1 MKKTKIFVLTSLAS
15 LIFFF
20 ACQKH
25 MDTTPA
31 TTPVPPVTK
40 VPPTEN
46 DIIITASIQGRVT
59 DQDGIPVKNATVTSG
74 TNSVQ
79 TDINGIF
86 HFAAIQASKYFGYI
100 KVFKTGFFT
109 GSRTIVTSTAGV
121 NYLEVQLIPRTN
133 PGSFNAASGGS
144 VSSASGSSVAIPG
157 NGMVTI
163 SSGTAYS
170 GTVNVFTTWI
180 DPTGSKRNIQM
191 PGDLRGTDT
200 SDLTVAL
207 QTYGMIAVELE
218 GSAGEKL
225 QLAPGKTASI
235 SFPIP
240 AAMQTTAPASIPLW
254 YFNDTTGKW
263 IEQGT
268 ATKTGVN
275 YTGTVSHFTYWNC
288 DLPLGLVYFNV
299 NLKDQNNSPLAYTR
313 MDITNTS
320 TSDTRTG
327 FSDSLGNVNGWVLK
341 NSNLSFVVE
350 DNCGASL
357 LTKSEGPFTIDQ
369 NLGTFIVTVNPSQ
382 MVTVHGVVVDC
393 SNSPVTNGFA
403 SITLDGLN
411 YGAAVINGNFS
422 ATILR
427 CSTNPDSIL
436 IIVGNYASLLQSL
449 PQQFPVSGSDLN
461 TGNLAACGGSFSQF
475 ISFTLNGNSYN
486 ITVPPD
492 SVSYSAYLNYTSL
505 SGFGGIWTTSTY
517 RNVSIQFPIN
527 TMGDTTMSLNIMVGT
542 TSYLNKLLQPLSC
555 SITQYDAPGGFVQG
569 TFTGNI
575 SVDSTGPLLPVNGS
589 FKVKRP

>member
-1 MKKTKIFVLTSLAS
+1 
-15 LIFFF
+15 
-20 ACQKH
+20 
-25 MDTTPA
+25 
-31 TTPVPPVTK
+31 
-40 VPPTEN
+40 
-46 DIIITASIQGRVT
+46 
-59 DQDGIPVKNATVTSG
+59 
-74 TNSVQ
+74 
-79 TDINGIF
+79 
-86 HFAAIQASKYFGYI
+86 
-100 KVFKTGFFT
+100 
-109 GSRTIVTSTAGV
+109 
-121 NYLEVQLIPRTN
+121 
-133 PGSFNAASGGS
+133 
-144 VSSASGSSVAIPG
+144 
-157 NGMVTI
+157 
-163 SSGTAYS
+163 
-170 GTVNVFTTWI
+170 
-180 DPTGSKRNIQM
+180 
-191 PGDLRGTDT
+191 
-200 SDLTVAL
+200 
-207 QTYGMIAVELE
+207 MIAVELE

-505 SGFGGIWTTSTY
+505 SGFGG
-517 RNVSIQFPIN
+517 
-527 TMGDTTMSLNIMVGT
+527 
-542 TSYLNKLLQPLSC
+542 
-555 SITQYDAPGGFVQG
+555 
-569 TFTGNI
+569 
-575 SVDSTGPLLPVNGS
+575 
-589 FKVKRP
+589 